1 MEGCVVGQQRGG
13 GVTSFPSWSPS
24 SCWILPPLSCGL
36 APPNAPREL
45 GRSPK
50 PHQQTCEALL
60 GKSLFWHRWQQV
72 LLVSLWAC
80 LPALLGAR
88 VGESASGV
96 SLGPTHCET
105 LRNGWMVGE
114 AVSLEVGLLE
124 SAQWCRNGEYGRMW
138 KKLDLRVGLWNPFP
152 NTLQKESKNQ
162 SLRDRFQAKTK
173 SSRCIT
179 CIIKNSY
186 IYIYIYIYISLH

>member
-1 MEGCVVGQQRGG
+1 
-13 GVTSFPSWSPS
+13 
-24 SCWILPPLSCGL
+24 
-36 APPNAPREL
+36 
-45 GRSPK
+45 
-50 PHQQTCEALL
+50 
-60 GKSLFWHRWQQV
+60 
-72 LLVSLWAC
+72 
-80 LPALLGAR
+80 
-88 VGESASGV
+88 
-96 SLGPTHCET
+96 
-105 LRNGWMVGE
+105 MVGE

-186 IYIYIYIYISLH
+186 IYIYIYIYPSTEGQSTIGEAGIGRGGSCVLPFPKGAG